1 MRCGFFICKTM
12 PTSTSVPDAASFH
25 FRLATPA
32 DVPALLAL
40 IELSVRTLQAQDYS
54 QAQIE
59 GALGTV
65 FGVDSQL
72 IADGTYFVLE
82 TMNGGEK
89 KIVGCGGWSKRKTLF
104 GSDHRSGREDSLLD
118 PLRDNAKIRA
128 FFVHPEWA
136 RRGIGSQIL
145 EACENAA
152 SEAGFRG
159 FELGATI
166 TGERLYRA
174 RRYQAI
180 ERIEVSL
187 ANGASL
193 PVIRMSKKRLLGR
206 LDS

>member
-1 MRCGFFICKTM
+1 VGQ
-12 PTSTSVPDAASFH
+12 SGDSFH
-25 FRLATPA
+25 LRLAIPSDTP
-32 DVPALLAL
+32 DLTAL
-40 IELSVRTLQAQDYS
+40 IDLSVRSLQADDYS
-54 QAQIE
+54 SAQIE

-82 TMNGGEK
+82 AKCDDGKK

-104 GSDHRSGREDSLLD
+104 GSDHGSGREDTLLD

-128 FFVHPEWA
+128 FFVHPDWA

-145 EACENAA
+145 DACENAA
-152 SEAGFRG
+152 GDAGFRG
-159 FELGATI
+159 FELAATI

-174 RRYQAI
+174 RGYQAI
-180 ERIEVSL
+180 ERIEVPL

-193 PVIRMSKKRLLGR
+193 PIVRMSKKCLLGR